1 MEWLLLALVALL
13 MTGGSGVA
21 GTAGSN
27 SAKRELFIQQ
37 AMKELNWP
45 YVTGGESRAEGG
57 FDCSGLTYRAYN
69 DSGLALPFAYRR
81 VTEQAEHAPFKLN
94 LKGQS
99 IEYMKANIP
108 RGFCIGTGFKW
119 VDGVLRYEHVGIYL
133 GNGQILQASAS
144 KGKVVIS
151 PFTSYWHDEFRMAY
165 SWV

>member
-1 MEWLLLALVALL
+1 MEYILLAILALIL
-13 MTGGSGVA
+13 TGGSGMSGAV
-21 GTAGSN
+21 GSN
-27 SAKRELFIQQ
+27 SMKREAFIQQ
-37 AMKELNWP
+37 AMKELGWP

-94 LKGQS
+94 LKGQT
-99 IEYMKANIP
+99 IEQMKANIP
-108 RGFCIGTGFKW
+108 RGFCIGTG
-119 VDGVLRYEHVGIYL
+119 VNPENNRYEHVGIYL

-151 PFTSYWHDEFRMAY
+151 PFTSYWHNEFRMAY